1 MGGLDISWAVA
12 LVVTFAIY
20 YPWAKRTLRHP
31 DRMIYPDDA
40 AVTTA
45 TAARRTAVVDD
56 PDDNATAPTR

>member
-1 MGGLDISWAVA
+1 VA

-40 AVTTA
+40 AQA
-45 TAARRTAVVDD
+45 GMPRAASGAPQGGRRSVDD
-56 PDDNATAPTR
+56 PDDSASELTR